1 VGSRHGATQFLEPNP
16 TKDYSDICLM
26 DSSQEGIDALVNGQ
40 NLYWIK
46 IQACEI
52 RLVNRPFF
60 IPEIRPQQL
69 QPQEFAGASQG

>member
-1 VGSRHGATQFLEPNP
+1 
-16 TKDYSDICLM
+16 M